1 MQVEITMQKYLL
13 YYILHTKLK
22 KGLDKMF
29 KIIINQ
35 KLTDLTNAF
44 RFFTQELGLLLLG
57 LRDFISHMNVELKI

>member
-1 MQVEITMQKYLL
+1 
-13 YYILHTKLK
+13 
-22 KGLDKMF
+22 MF